1 MTVLTLAP
9 RVLGPLQ
16 RVLLVALLTPVLAV
30 VVLAT
35 VPALLVLPF
44 LRDGDRRVVSLLR
57 THTATLSVLL
67 TGSRPDP
74 VDPPAGPR
82 RRGRS

>member
-1 MTVLTLAP
+1 MTVLTLTP
-9 RVLGPLQ
+9 RTLGPLQ
-16 RVLLVALLTPVLAV
+16 RVLLVALLAPVLVLV
-30 VVLAT
+30 VVAT

-57 THTATLSVLL
+57 AHTAALSALL

-74 VDPPAGPR
+74 AGPPAGPL
-82 RRGRS
+82 RRGRA